1 MSSLSE
7 PSLEERLV
15 SIARSAPW
23 LMSALR
29 AVRQLE
35 LQSWCIGAGAVR
47 NLVWDVLHGAP
58 SVVAPADIDVAY
70 FDASCL
76 DSERDKQL
84 QEELNRL
91 VPALP
96 WEVTNQATVHL
107 WFESHFGHPV
117 EPLHSL
123 EEAVASWPEY
133 ATAVGLILDKDDSI
147 SVVAPH
153 GLHDLFSMVVR
164 RNPIRV
170 SAETYRKRVA
180 QKRYTERWPKVTV
193 QYDDGIS

>member
-1 MSSLSE
+1 MSSLSDA
-7 PSLEERLV
+7 PLEERLI

-35 LQSWCIGAGAVR
+35 LQSWCIGAGAIR
-47 NLVWDVLHGAP
+47 NLVWDVLHCAP
-58 SVVAPADIDVAY
+58 SAAAPADIDVAY

-84 QEELNRL
+84 QEKLNRL
-91 VPALP
+91 LPGVP
-96 WEVTNQATVHL
+96 WEVTNQAAVHL
-107 WFESHFGHPV
+107 WFESYFGHPA

-133 ATAVGLILDKDDSI
+133 ANSVGLTLNQNDSI
-147 SVVAPH
+147 SVIAPH

-164 RNPIRV
+164 RNPNRV
-170 SAETYRKRVA
+170 SVETYRERVA
-180 QKRYTERWPKVTV
+180 QKQYTGRWSKVTV
-193 QYDDGIS
+193 IPS